1 VPTALPPLSRRRA
14 LLSAAA
20 LALLGVTAAACGSA
34 PKPPE
39 VDELLS
45 QLDRARSDS
54 EVASAAA
61 ATADPAIVP
70 ALTAVAAERSSHARA
85 LTDEIARTAGE
96 AATSSSATTTT
107 TTTST
112 AAAAPGPTANDVVA
126 ALRDSADSAAQL
138 AARLSGYRAG
148 LLGSIAASC
157 TAAFTVALVP
167 PVPAP

>member
-112 AAAAPGPTANDVVA
+112 AAAAGPTANDVVA

>member
-1 VPTALPPLSRRRA
+1 MPTALPPLSRRRA

-112 AAAAPGPTANDVVA
+112 AAAAGPTANDVVA

>member
-1 VPTALPPLSRRRA
+1 

-112 AAAAPGPTANDVVA
+112 AAAAGPTANDVVA